1 MLGNFIA
8 DHIKGRNYCHLPK
21 NIQNGILLH
30 RAIDTFTDQ
39 HPIPRISSSR
49 LHGRYSH
56 YSRVI
61 VDIYYDHFLANKWD
75 EYHNKPLEDYAS
87 NFYDLL
93 RSNQEILPEPVIYL
107 MPFMF
112 RDNWLV
118 NYANIQGIQKVL
130 KGMSCRAK
138 FKTDMDLA
146 IEELEMYYESFDAEF
161 TAFFEELITF
171 SHEKIQTL

>member
-1 MLGNFIA
+1 
-8 DHIKGRNYCHLPK
+8 
-21 NIQNGILLH
+21 
-30 RAIDTFTDQ
+30 
-39 HPIPRISSSR
+39 
-49 LHGRYSH
+49 
-56 YSRVI
+56 
-61 VDIYYDHFLANKWD
+61 
-75 EYHNKPLEDYAS
+75 
-87 NFYDLL
+87 
-93 RSNQEILPEPVIYL
+93 
-107 MPFMF
+107 MF

-130 KGMSCRAK
+130 NGMSRRAK